1 VMYELAPFLPVFRR
15 PSGVIVETGLLPP
28 GALVEITGTF
38 ARDRWRWR

>member
-1 VMYELAPFLPVFRR
+1 MYELAPFLPVFRR
-15 PSGVIVETGLLPP
+15 PSGVVVETGLLAP